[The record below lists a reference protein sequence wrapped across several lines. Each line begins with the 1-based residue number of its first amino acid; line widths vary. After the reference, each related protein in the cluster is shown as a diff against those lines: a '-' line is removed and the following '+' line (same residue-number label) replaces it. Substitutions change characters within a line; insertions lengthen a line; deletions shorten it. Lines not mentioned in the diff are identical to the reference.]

1 MKVYVITCG
10 EYSDYGIAY
19 VTLNRE
25 DAYKYVALRNR
36 HNAYYEYEYRVEE
49 FDTDHFPSLNRDDI
63 EKELKDYVEGY
74 VVRIDPQ
81 TNRLVSETGIT
92 KEFFPKSENG
102 KITYEWAREIAVF
115 VIADNEEKA
124 TKIAFDNYY
133 MHKAELL
140 DALY

>member
-1 MKVYVITCG
+1 MKVYVITSG

-25 DAYKYVALRNR
+25 DAYKYVALKNR
-36 HNAYYEYEYRVEE
+36 HNAYYEYDCRVEE
-49 FDTDHFPSLNRDDI
+49 FDTDNFPSLNSAEI

-102 KITYEWAREIAVF
+102 KITYKWAREIAVY
-115 VIADNEEKA
+115 VVADSEEKA
-124 TKIAFDNYY
+124 TKIAFDHYY

-140 DALY
+140 DALL